1 MLGNF
6 LATVTKVSKMT
17 GVIVPPNNN
26 LGENT
31 YTTTSNTIRPS
42 TSTVSLQPT
51 HNLDEAR
58 NTHRQNMNGISHR
71 PIQFPAS
78 SIARSVN
85 SMTSSYSW
93 EMGPQPQRQ
102 TTEQIRQIE
111 GRQPTDNVLFGLS
124 KQQIP
129 SAYDNLMVNLT
140 QEEGRRMLQ
149 ETRGRRMGPQ
159 NPHTLPSRSASHD
172 PAGYRHDLM
181 DQQNARYPEIP
192 SVPSSNNGDIGTSN
206 ASESYQI
213 YRRAR
218 SSPPRL
224 TDIPPNF
231 ISQINRRMEAYQI
244 ECNKGA
250 PVNLS
255 SNSSSGNEA
264 HSNSTM
270 TMAAVSTE
278 RCTDW
283 VKDSRICEN
292 IKNHYSIKD
301 VEKTETTDQPKRKEK
316 GDGFVGGQSS
326 GDDSTAA
333 SCGSTP
339 PTAEGSDDSKNSSDT
354 DSPDNDTS
362 GTLQKDNRD
371 NEKEQHK
378 RVHYQD
384 HKLSA
389 KNIKQHQKINRRLQ
403 RSPMKLVQ
411 KKSTEFQK
419 PRKSKKDKKPKH
431 HNNETVVE
439 NDASKNNGN
448 GASDSNGT
456 SDSNGEGNSSNG
468 NGAIDQWTRSSSN
481 TPSPPTSFGSVG
493 SNDNSSTDPSSSST
507 DANQAMTSH
516 FPKPF
521 WKKRYCE
528 DTNESSTQPANDNIQ
543 SSITNNEAEPTGS
556 QSEKQS
562 AKSEDSD
569 TTKSSSPGVEEMHQT
584 IPAKRRKLE
593 KLQHETSSYIGNTI
607 NQIPEVTDLNEEIN
621 TRRRKGIKDNSS
633 NSSSPRLP
641 TPSDNSTA
649 ISTDSGHESR
659 SSD

>member
-1 MLGNF
+1 
-6 LATVTKVSKMT
+6 
-17 GVIVPPNNN
+17 
-26 LGENT
+26 
-31 YTTTSNTIRPS
+31 
-42 TSTVSLQPT
+42 
-51 HNLDEAR
+51 
-58 NTHRQNMNGISHR
+58 
-71 PIQFPAS
+71 
-78 SIARSVN
+78 
-85 SMTSSYSW
+85 
-93 EMGPQPQRQ
+93 
-102 TTEQIRQIE
+102 
-111 GRQPTDNVLFGLS
+111 
-124 KQQIP
+124 
-129 SAYDNLMVNLT
+129 
-140 QEEGRRMLQ
+140 
-149 ETRGRRMGPQ
+149 
-159 NPHTLPSRSASHD
+159 
-172 PAGYRHDLM
+172 
-181 DQQNARYPEIP
+181 
-192 SVPSSNNGDIGTSN
+192 
-206 ASESYQI
+206 
-213 YRRAR
+213 
-218 SSPPRL
+218 
-224 TDIPPNF
+224 
-231 ISQINRRMEAYQI
+231 
-244 ECNKGA
+244 
-250 PVNLS
+250 
-255 SNSSSGNEA
+255 
-264 HSNSTM
+264 
-270 TMAAVSTE
+270 
-278 RCTDW
+278 
-283 VKDSRICEN
+283 
-292 IKNHYSIKD
+292 
-301 VEKTETTDQPKRKEK
+301 
-316 GDGFVGGQSS
+316 
-326 GDDSTAA
+326 
-333 SCGSTP
+333 
-339 PTAEGSDDSKNSSDT
+339 
-354 DSPDNDTS
+354 
-362 GTLQKDNRD
+362 
-371 NEKEQHK
+371 
-378 RVHYQD
+378 
-384 HKLSA
+384 
-389 KNIKQHQKINRRLQ
+389 
-403 RSPMKLVQ
+403 MKLVQ

-528 DTNESSTQPANDNIQ
+528 DTNESSTQQANDNIQ

-607 NQIPEVTDLNEEIN
+607 NQIPEETDLNEEIN

-641 TPSDNSTA
+641 TPNDNSTA